1 MSSYGLSAS
10 PNPYRPYVVP
20 LDPAPSVSSAGYK
33 SSAASA
39 RDLLSDLDLPTEYLE
54 NPELGDLLSN
64 LATRGLT
71 KYVSVFLRQP
81 FEIVK
86 TTMQI
91 QFLPRLPP
99 QPQFPTRRHRTPA
112 ESDEEDDDV
121 PIPSRPLF
129 PSLSLSSLPL
139 LLCFFLGDGS
149 LGRLTLTTVA
159 SGSY

>member
-20 LDPAPSVSSAGYK
+20 LDPAPSVSSTGYK

-39 RDLLSDLDLPTEYLE
+39 RDLLADLDLPTEYLE

-86 TTMQI
+86 TTMQV
-91 QFLPRLPP
+91 QFLPRVPP
-99 QPQFPTRRHRTPA
+99 QPQFPATRYRTPA
-112 ESDEEDDDV
+112 ESDEDYGDV

-129 PSLSLSSLPL
+129 PSLSLSSLP
-139 LLCFFLGDGS
+139 FVRS
-149 LGRLTLTTVA
+149 WGRGVWVD
-159 SGSY
+159 